1 MPRFQANWPPGS
13 ALRVRSRRW
22 TVVARTTFADCA
34 ALRLRPTLSRSEEAD
49 RTLLLPFDRPV
60 ATNRDAP
67 LAVVRP
73 RRWLHTLKRAAALSH
88 PWGGLTA
95 AATSDLQLHPY
106 QLEPALAMLRHGVT
120 RVLVADAVGLGKT
133 IQAALILSELSAAT
147 DTFRGLVLAPA
158 GLLAQWSGELSARFS
173 LRAEVADAA
182 WLTRVARDLPPGL
195 NPWTLPR
202 LYLSSFD
209 FVKRP
214 EVLQAL
220 EDIHWTIVVVD
231 EAHGASAGTARRAAV
246 HAVAVRATR
255 VLLLT
260 ATPHNGD
267 PDRFDALCRIGEAP
281 AGGDPLMIFQRS
293 RTNAGSAGS
302 RRTVLLPIRPT
313 GDEQRMHRLL
323 DAYTARLWREA
334 SRRGDDR
341 ARLAAVVL
349 RKRALSSAGS
359 LETSVRRRMALL
371 AQRDA
376 PLEYQ
381 PGLPLAP
388 DADAAEC
395 QEDEEPG
402 ALLSAPG
409 LADLSRE
416 HGWLASIADRAHAAA
431 SAESK
436 IGALIRLL
444 RRLRRPAIVFTEF
457 RDTLQRLCAAAG
469 TAGIDVV
476 ALHGGLSQS
485 ERSDAQRRFQRG
497 RLVLMAT
504 DTASEGLNLQHGC
517 HVVVHF
523 ELPWSPARLEQR
535 TGRVDRIGQTRKVHE
550 ILLVADDTAER
561 LVLAPLFRRAGR
573 GRTAAPFLGRIA
585 TVLEESR
592 VATAVMEGQDL
603 GTDPVAGAD
612 IPATSCVPAPASLG
626 AEAHAEVERLRQ
638 QRQWLPSTRPPSR
651 APSRVASAVRLCGS
665 PVPQGVVGIYAV
677 ALRTEGG
684 AIVDRRLIC
693 THTRGVTAAGWESA
707 ASIRAAALSFFDD
720 RDGGGRA
727 AVMAGVS
734 DGLKDAATAHL
745 RAIDALERRER
756 SLAVAL
762 PSAAGQLVQA
772 GLFDTRALHA
782 DRVRREDA
790 GARGDASRERLRNLE
805 GARQLSTTCDLIAV
819 LLVSG
824 SHR

>member
-1 MPRFQANWPPGS
+1 M
-13 ALRVRSRRW
+13 
-22 TVVARTTFADCA
+22 ARTTFADCA

-60 ATNRDAP
+60 GTNRATP

-73 RRWLHTLKRAAALSH
+73 RRWLHAVKRAAALSH
-88 PWGGLTA
+88 PPGGLTA
-95 AATSDLQLHPY
+95 AAACDLQLHPD

-133 IQAALILSELSAAT
+133 IQAALVLSELSSAS

-182 WLTRVARDLPPGL
+182 WLVRAARDLPPGL

-214 EVLQAL
+214 EVLQSL

-246 HAVAVRATR
+246 HAAAVRATR

-281 AGGDPLMIFQRS
+281 AEGDPLMIFQRS
-293 RTNAGSAGS
+293 RSDAGSAGA

-323 DAYTARLWREA
+323 DAYTSCLWREA

-388 DADAAEC
+388 DADDSEC
-395 QEDEEPG
+395 QQDEEPG

-409 LADLSRE
+409 LADASRE
-416 HGWLASIADRAHAAA
+416 HRWLASIGDRAHAAA
-431 SAESK
+431 PAESK

-469 TAGIDVV
+469 AAGIDVV
-476 ALHGGLSQS
+476 ALHGGLSPS

-561 LVLAPLFRRAGR
+561 LVVAPLFRRAGR

-592 VATAVMEGQDL
+592 VATAVMEGQDI
-603 GTDPVAGAD
+603 GTDAVVGADTD
-612 IPATSCVPAPASLG
+612 IPATCCVPAPASLG
-626 AEAHAEVERLRQ
+626 AEAHAEVERLRE

-651 APSRVASAVRLCGS
+651 APSRVASAVRLFGS

-677 ALRTEGG
+677 ALRTARG
-684 AIVDRRLIC
+684 AVVDRRLVC
-693 THTRGVTAAGWESA
+693 THARGATAAGCSSPT
-707 ASIRAAALSFFDD
+707 SIRAAALSLLDD

-727 AVMAGVS
+727 AALASVS
-734 DGLKDAATAHL
+734 DGLKDATAVHL
-745 RAIDALERRER
+745 RALDALERRER

-772 GLFDTRALHA
+772 GLFDRRALHA
-782 DRVRREDA
+782 DQIRRAEV
-790 GARGDASRERLRNLE
+790 GARVDASRERLWNLE
-805 GARQLSTTCDLIAV
+805 GARQLCTTCDLIAV

-824 SHR
+824 SRR